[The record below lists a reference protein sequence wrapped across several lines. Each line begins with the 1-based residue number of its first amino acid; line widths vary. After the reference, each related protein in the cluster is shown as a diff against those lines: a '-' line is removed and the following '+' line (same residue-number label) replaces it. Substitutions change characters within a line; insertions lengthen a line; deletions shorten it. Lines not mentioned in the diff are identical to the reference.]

1 MRRDEARD
9 AGYLLGDA
17 LGTTTRSIGQVHDAI
32 SMRVFALLGP
42 PARPVQL
49 MHDAIAGS
57 VYGIVRGSTRLAPR
71 VGGVLA
77 ARSRPADAPSIAD
90 HPTGNVVLGALN
102 GAWGDAIAEGYRGLA
117 YPMAVRSRGR
127 TVQVTPEGLA
137 AAYPDA
143 TGRIAVFLHGLC
155 ENDDSWRMGS
165 QTYYGDSTTSFGSR
179 LREDLGWTPVYLR
192 YNTGLHIS
200 DNGRRFAQL
209 MQALVDCWPVP
220 LEEVAL
226 LGHSMGGLVMR
237 SACHYAQNPPG
248 DRPPLSWTQALR
260 HAFHLGTP
268 HLGAPL
274 EVRTAKLSACLAR
287 VPETAPLA
295 RLLNSRSVG
304 VKDLR
309 HGSLLDEDWTGVE
322 LDTFLDDTCA
332 EVPFR
337 PDAHYYYI
345 GATLHR
351 SPDHP
356 GSAILGDLLVLLPS
370 ASGQS
375 STGQSSTGQGGTGQ
389 GGTRTIPFEVERGRH
404 LGGITHFQLLNH
416 PAVYEQIRLWLMPQT
431 PAVVVED
438 ARGEAGEDGTAKD
451 MPQLPASG
459 Q

>member
-1 MRRDEARD
+1 MRR
-9 AGYLLGDA
+9 
-17 LGTTTRSIGQVHDAI
+17 RSPTI
-32 SMRVFALLGP
+32 R
-42 PARPVQL
+42 PATP
-49 MHDAIAGS
+49 S
-57 VYGIVRGSTRLAPR
+57 S
-71 VGGVLA
+71 
-77 ARSRPADAPSIAD
+77 ARS
-90 HPTGNVVLGALN
+90 N

-248 DRPPLSWTQALR
+248 DGPPLSWTGALR

-274 EVRTAKLSACLAR
+274 EVRTAKLSARLAR
-287 VPETAPLA
+287 VPETAPVA

-332 EVPFR
+332 EVPFL
-337 PDAHYYYI
+337 PEAHYYYI

-356 GSAILGDLLVLLPS
+356 VSAILGDLLVLLPS
-370 ASGQS
+370 ASGQGS
-375 STGQSSTGQGGTGQ
+375 
-389 GGTRTIPFEVERGRH
+389 TRTIPFEVERGRH
-404 LGGITHFQLLNH
+404 LGGLTHFQLLNH

-431 PAVVVED
+431 PAVIAED
-438 ARGEAGEDGTAKD
+438 EAAEPVAIGSETAAQGQ
-451 MPQLPASG
+451 PQ

>member
-9 AGYLLGDA
+9 AGHLLGDA

-32 SMRVFALLGP
+32 STRVFALLGP

-57 VYGIVRGSTRLAPR
+57 VYGIVQGSTRLAPR
-71 VGGVLA
+71 VGGVL
-77 ARSRPADAPSIAD
+77 
-90 HPTGNVVLGALN
+90 
-102 GAWGDAIAEGYRGLA
+102 AEGYRGLA

-237 SACHYAQNPPG
+237 SACHYAQNPLG
-248 DRPPLSWTQALR
+248 DRPPLSWTGALR

-274 EVRTAKLSACLAR
+274 EVRTAKLSARLAR
-287 VPETAPLA
+287 VPETAPVA

-332 EVPFR
+332 EVPFL
-337 PDAHYYYI
+337 PEAHYYYI

-356 GSAILGDLLVLLPS
+356 VSAILGDLLVLLPS
-370 ASGQS
+370 ASGQ
-375 STGQSSTGQGGTGQ
+375 GD
-389 GGTRTIPFEVERGRH
+389 TRSIPFEVERGRH
-404 LGGITHFQLLNH
+404 LGGLTHFHLLNH

-431 PAVVVED
+431 PAVIAED
-438 ARGEAGEDGTAKD
+438 AAEDE
-451 MPQLPASG
+451 PAEEPA
-459 Q
+459 QK